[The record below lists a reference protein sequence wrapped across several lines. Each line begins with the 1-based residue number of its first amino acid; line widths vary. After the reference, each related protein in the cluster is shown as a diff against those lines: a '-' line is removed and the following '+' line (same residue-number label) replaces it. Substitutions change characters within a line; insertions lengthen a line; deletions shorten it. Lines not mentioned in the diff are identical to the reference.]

1 MSLELPPFLLIF
13 DLPVLLAGKTREW
26 QDFSRLGQCYVPQ
39 VIYDALQQ
47 VAKTGEP
54 EPEQVAREFSR
65 FFADS
70 SWQLT
75 ADRAEHPALQPLP
88 GQQASQKARLTMALA
103 QCAYGTARHNP
114 GRMVILVSNDQ
125 PNLQRILGLGQAN
138 LTGIPL
144 AALLLWSRSGRRP
157 DVVNAKLQGLRS
169 APALD
174 TGLTVVNAKA
184 VKPPTRPGIAQPAAS
199 HNLRSADAEGWSAPP
214 RRQPRAAGW
223 LWLLVAL
230 AVLGLIGLAWA
241 WSQPKPKPPTKPNA
255 IQSPKAVNKVP

>member
-1 MSLELPPFLLIF
+1 MSLDLPPFLLIF

-39 VIYDALQQ
+39 VIYDALQK

-54 EPEQVAREFSR
+54 EPEQVARAFNR

-70 SWQLT
+70 NWQLT
-75 ADRAEHPALQPLP
+75 ADKAEHPALQPLP
-88 GQQASQKARLTMALA
+88 GQQVSQKARLTLALA

-125 PNLQRILGLGQAN
+125 PNLQRVLGLGQAN

-157 DVVNAKLQGLRS
+157 DVVNAKLQGFRS
-169 APALD
+169 APAVD
-174 TGLTVVNAKA
+174 NGLTMVTAKA
-184 VKPPTRPGIAQPAAS
+184 VKPSARPVIAPPAVS
-199 HNLRSADAEGWSAPP
+199 NNLRSADTEGWSAPP
-214 RRQPRAAGW
+214 RRPARSAKW
-223 LWLLVAL
+223 LWLLSGL
-230 AVLGLIGLAWA
+230 AILGLIALAWA
-241 WSQPKPKPPTKPNA
+241 WFQPKPKPLAKPNPV
-255 IQSPKAVNKVP
+255 QTPKAVKKVP